1 MSLDL
6 GDDLDAR
13 LEKVIETALEAD
25 AEDFEQ
31 DDPEDGVLELEVCV
45 WLIRLRACANC
56 RLSSSANLAHLE
68 NSPAL

>member
-31 DDPEDGVLELEVCV
+31 DDPEDGVVELEVCV
-45 WLIRLRACANC
+45 
-56 RLSSSANLAHLE
+56 
-68 NSPAL
+68 